1 MTRISSY
8 PLVLHKVPGLIGTV
22 EPLLTVV
29 ICTLN
34 RSEYLRLLLE
44 SLVVQSLSKDKFE
57 VIVVDNGSSD
67 NTQELANSFQAR
79 LPLKT
84 VTEPEIGL
92 SKARNLGARRS
103 KTKWIAYI
111 DDESV
116 LPESY
121 LQIAYSIAQSHQYDC
136 FGGPFYARYLHSKPI
151 WLPKDFGTMKLLRES
166 EGLVEEG
173 LALAGG
179 NLVIRK
185 EILLDYGGFP
195 ENLGMRGEVLVYG
208 EDDYIQMIIRK
219 NGGRIGFIPDLF
231 LYHHV
236 LPHKYA
242 LHWHLKSAYQHGKLN
257 GKIYQTSTKRAL
269 FLTIKSFLATPLKH
283 LPIAVFNLMT
293 RKDYYWQNF
302 IIDSISPISY
312 RIGGLKAKCQKEV
325 L

>member
-1 MTRISSY
+1 
-8 PLVLHKVPGLIGTV
+8 V
-22 EPLLTVV
+22 EPLITVV

-44 SLVVQSLSKDKFE
+44 SLVVQSLPKDKFK

-67 NTQELANSFQAR
+67 NTLELANSFRSR
-79 LPLKT
+79 LPLQT
-84 VTEPEIGL
+84 VTEPDTGL
-92 SKARNLGARRS
+92 SKARNLGARLS
-103 KTKWIAYI
+103 NTKWIAYI

-121 LQIAYSIAQSHQYDC
+121 LQRAYTIAQSGQYDC
-136 FGGPFYARYLHSKPI
+136 FGGPFYARYLHSKPL

-179 NLVIRK
+179 NLVIRQK
-185 EILLDYGGFP
+185 NLLDCGGFS
-195 ENLGMRGEVLVYG
+195 ENLGMRGEILSYG
-208 EDDYIQMIIRK
+208 EDDYIQMMIRK

-236 LPHKYA
+236 LPHKYV

-269 FLTIKSFLATPLKH
+269 FLTLKSFLATPVKH
-283 LPIAVFNLMT
+283 LPIAVLNLMT
-293 RKDYYWQNF
+293 HKDYYWQNL
-302 IIDSISPISY
+302 IIDSISPIIY
-312 RIGGLKAKCQKEV
+312 RIGVLTAKCQKEV

>member
-1 MTRISSY
+1 MA
-8 PLVLHKVPGLIGTV
+8 PLI
-22 EPLLTVV
+22 TVV

-44 SLVVQSLSKDKFE
+44 SLVVQSLPKDKFE
-57 VIVVDNGSSD
+57 VIVVDNGSGD
-67 NTQELANSFQAR
+67 NTLELANSFR
-79 LPLKT
+79 TKLPLKT
-84 VTEPEIGL
+84 VTEPETGL
-92 SKARNLGARRS
+92 SKARNLGARLS

-116 LPESY
+116 LPEPY
-121 LQIAYSIAQSHQYDC
+121 LQKAYALAQSDQYDC
-136 FGGPFYARYLHSKPI
+136 FGGPFYPRYLHPKPL
-151 WLPKDFGTMKLLRES
+151 WLPKDFGAMKLLRES

-179 NLVIRK
+179 NLVIRQQ
-185 EILLDYGGFP
+185 ILLDCGGFS
-195 ENLGMRGEVLVYG
+195 ENLGMRGELLAYG

-257 GKIYQTSTKRAL
+257 GKIYQTSTKKAL
-269 FLTIKSFLATPLKH
+269 FLTLKSLLATPFKH
-283 LPIAVFNLMT
+283 LPIAVFDLMT
-293 RKDYYWQNF
+293 HKDYYWQNF
-302 IIDSISPISY
+302 IIDSISPIIY
-312 RIGGLKAKCQKEV
+312 RIGVLKAKWQKEV
-325 L
+325 F